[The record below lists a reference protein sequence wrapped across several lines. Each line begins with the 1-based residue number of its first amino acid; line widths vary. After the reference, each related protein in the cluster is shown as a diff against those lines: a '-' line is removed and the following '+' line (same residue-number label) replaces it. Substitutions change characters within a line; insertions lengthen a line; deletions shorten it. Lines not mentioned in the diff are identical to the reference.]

1 MIDKEKILGFDVCSY
16 EQEQLLKNIFEDYK
30 KNEQLFIVNINPE
43 IVVSNYKNKELKK
56 ILNEQKY
63 QIPDGSGIVWAS
75 KKNKGNIKQRITGI
89 DLMLDIC
96 EESQKY
102 GSRIFLYGSKPGIA
116 KTATENLKMQFP
128 KINIVGICDGY
139 CDESEAAQKILET
152 KPDIV
157 FVGLG
162 SPKQENFIIRY
173 KDKLSNVKIL
183 MPVGGSFDVISKAK
197 KRAPNWMIKCNLEWL
212 YRLIQEPK
220 RTLRQLKLIKYIFL
234 ILVNKEGEKNYEQN

>member
-1 MIDKEKILGFDVCSY
+1 MEKEKILGFDVCSY

-43 IVVSNYKNKELKK
+43 IVVTNYKNKEFKK
-56 ILNEQKY
+56 TLNKQKY

-116 KTATENLKMQFP
+116 KTAKKNLEEQFP
-128 KINIVGICDGY
+128 KINIVGECDGY
-139 CDESEAAQKILET
+139 CDENEATQKIMIA

-162 SPKQENFIIRY
+162 SPKQENFIIKY
-173 KDKLSNVKIL
+173 KDELKNIKIL
-183 MPVGGSFDVISKAK
+183 MPVGGSFDVISKTK
-197 KRAPNWMIKCNLEWL
+197 KRAPEWVRTHNLEWL
-212 YRLIQEPK
+212 YRLFQEPK
-220 RTLRQLKLIKYIFL
+220 RILRQIKLVKYILL
-234 ILVNKEGEKNYEQN
+234 ILLNRKGEEDYEQN